1 MSAGPVNIFLFFF
14 IFAGIKLES
23 PVFEDH
29 FRDALEDCL
38 ERDDLDVLKC
48 ILSVGERP
56 LHEMVLFS
64 EHSVL
69 YLAKS
74 AGTSILVFLDMF
86 PLSPRTRSLHQASRI
101 VWLGGVS
108 DILSDII
115 GVFRALTSCV
125 EFPSNSVQPLQ
136 R

>member
-1 MSAGPVNIFLFFF
+1 MFACPVIIFLFFF

-56 LHEMVLFS
+56 LHEIVLFS

-74 AGTSILVFLDMF
+74 AGTSILVFLDMSS
-86 PLSPRTRSLHQASRI
+86 LSPRTRSLHRVLRI
-101 VWLGGVS
+101 VWLGGGGKKKN
-108 DILSDII
+108 IKTNLGNTGI
-115 GVFRALTSCV
+115 
-125 EFPSNSVQPLQ
+125 
-136 R
+136 

>member
-1 MSAGPVNIFLFFF
+1 MFACPVIIFLFFF
-14 IFAGIKLES
+14 LFAGIKLES

-74 AGTSILVFLDMF
+74 AGTSILPFLDVF
-86 PLSPRTRSLHQASRI
+86 PLSPRTRSLHHASRI
-101 VWLGGVS
+101 VWLGGGS
-108 DILSDII
+108 QTSC
-115 GVFRALTSCV
+115 LTSL
-125 EFPSNSVQPLQ
+125 ESSGL
-136 R
+136 